1 MSQETIIYTDGASS
15 GNPGPGGY
23 AAVVAESGRVIE
35 IGGGE
40 DNTTNNRME
49 MRAVNAALEKI
60 AAGMSATI
68 YTDSSYVINGITKWV
83 FGWQKNNWQTKDK
96 KEVLNRDLWEAMHDL
111 VSARKIKFVRVRG
124 HAGFAVNNRVDEIAV
139 AFSKKT
145 DVTLFNGPAEKYF
158 TKVAAPT
165 AAELESAS
173 EKKYVDDRK
182 KQKAFSY
189 LSMLDGKIEKH
200 VTWAECEARIKGKP
214 NAKFR
219 KSVSAEDESAII
231 ASWQA

>member
-1 MSQETIIYTDGASS
+1 MKEIIIYTDGASS

-23 AAVVAESGRVIE
+23 AAVVAEAGRVFE

-40 DNTTNNRME
+40 ENTTNNRME
-49 MRAVNAALEKI
+49 MRAVNSALEKI
-60 AAGMSATI
+60 SEGSEATV

-83 FGWQKNNWQTKDK
+83 FGWQKNNWVTKDK
-96 KEVLNRDLWEAMHDL
+96 KEVLNRDLWEAMHNL

-145 DVTLFNGPAEKYF
+145 PVTLFDGPSEKYF
-158 TKVAAPT
+158 TKVTAPT
-165 AAELESAS
+165 AEELASAD
-173 EKKYVDDRK
+173 EKKSVDDRK

-189 LSMLDGKIEKH
+189 VSMVDGIVEKH
-200 VTWAECEARIKGKP
+200 ATWAECEARVKGKP

-219 KSVSAEDESAII
+219 KSVSAADEASII
-231 ASWQA
+231 DGWRI

>member
-23 AAVVAESGRVIE
+23 AAVVAHDGAVLE

-40 DNTTNNRME
+40 FNTTNNRME
-49 MRAVNAALEKI
+49 MRAVNEALKKVS
-60 AAGMSATI
+60 AGSDATI

-83 FGWQKNNWQTKDK
+83 YGWQKNNWQTKDK
-96 KEVLNRDLWEAMHDL
+96 KEVLNRDLWEEMHDL
-111 VSARKIKFVRVRG
+111 VLARKIKFVRVRG

-145 DVTLFNGPAEKYF
+145 PVTLFDGSAEKYF

-165 AAELESAS
+165 AEELESAS
-173 EKKYVDDRK
+173 EKKSTDDRK

-189 LSMLDGKIEKH
+189 VSQVDGVVEKH
-200 VTWAECEARIKGKP
+200 ATWAECEARVKGKSA
-214 NAKFR
+214 AKFR
-219 KSVSAEDESAII
+219 KSISAEDEASII
-231 ASWQA
+231 ASWKK

>member
-49 MRAVNAALEKI
+49 MRAVNAALEKT
-60 AAGMSATI
+60 AAGTSATI

-83 FGWQKNNWQTKDK
+83 FGWKKNNWQTKDK

-124 HAGFAVNNRVDEIAV
+124 HAGFAVNNRVDKIAV

-145 DVTLFNGPAEKYF
+145 DVTLFDGPADKYF

-165 AAELESAS
+165 TAELESAS
-173 EKKYVDDRK
+173 EKKSSDDRK

-189 LSMLDGKIEKH
+189 LSMLDGVVQKH
-200 VTWAECEARIKGKP
+200 ATWTECEARVKGKA
-214 NAKFR
+214 NARFR
-219 KSVSAEDESAII
+219 KSVSAEDEVAII
-231 ASWQA
+231 ASWKK